1 MSFYEKYFFEEDR
14 EIPYESSLEQLQE
27 LFSFLDILLN
37 LVIMVKLSDEK
48 SGKLLKSIPV
58 EEEDVLGA
66 LSSYE
71 VENQTKEL
79 SDTVK
84 NDINKVKMH
93 LIQRSELS
101 QDMIFLRFN
110 YIVEQLYLSDVEVIC
125 LLLGLASEYD
135 KKYELIYSAIENDKN
150 TRVATMGLAIAIMEI
165 LHSFSTENWNILSGS
180 ESNFCRF
187 LLNQQENTTKY
198 INLYSK
204 EIFLKK
210 RVVEYLFGND
220 TLEESIG
227 YASYLFDAKKEDV
240 VPLDIHKEK
249 EEQICHLLKNYKTSL
264 GVTTINLIGEK
275 GIGKTTI
282 VKNVAKRFGFSILFI
297 DINLLLQNIEDKK
310 EMLNQ
315 VLLEQI
321 LSNSFVCFIYED
333 AKERELLQEVLWF
346 AKKNLGLFFLLSVEP
361 LKELKTSSIKSFVM
375 ELPNLSIQERSIL
388 WNVFE
393 ENYKIAEEVNIMA
406 NASKYLLT
414 PKGIQDVLATA
425 WFHCCSEGREEIVQK
440 DIVSAINQHN
450 FNQLGEM
457 ATLINAVFTWDDL
470 IVEEE
475 QKKQMRLI
483 CNQLNNKGIFEEEWG
498 FGKKMPYGRG
508 ISALFYGSP
517 GTGKTMA
524 AQVMANELGLDLYR
538 IDISQIVSKYIGETE
553 KNIAKLFEKAKHMN
567 ALLFFD
573 EADALFAKRSEVKD
587 SHDRSANME
596 TAYLLQKLEEYEGIS
611 ILATNYLNNIDDAFK
626 RRIRFIVNFALPNA
640 EIRYNLWKNLIPK
653 QAKVKDNIDFEFF
666 AKHFEISGSNIK
678 EILINSAHMAIADG
692 KAISNYYIIQSIK
705 NNFQKNGK
713 LLISADFGEYEAL
726 F

>member
-1 MSFYEKYFFEEDR
+1 MSFYEKYFFEEDI
-14 EIPYESSLEQLQE
+14 EIAYESSLEQMQE

-37 LVIMVKLSDEK
+37 LVLMVKLSDEK
-48 SGKLLKSIPV
+48 SGNFLKAISIN
-58 EEEDVLGA
+58 EDDVLAA

-71 VENQTKEL
+71 LENQTMEI

-84 NDINKVKMH
+84 NDIDKVRMH
-93 LIQRSELS
+93 LIQRSKLS
-101 QDMIFLRFN
+101 ENIVFLRFN
-110 YIVEQLYLSDVEVIC
+110 YIVEQLSLSDVEVIC
-125 LLLGLASEYD
+125 LLLGLATEYD
-135 KKYELIYSAIENDKN
+135 KKYELIYSAIHNDKN
-150 TRVATMGLAIAIMEI
+150 TRVATIGLAIAIMEV
-165 LHSFSTENWNILSGS
+165 LHSFSTQNWNILSNP

-187 LLNQQENTTKY
+187 LFWSQEHTTKY

-204 EIFLKK
+204 EIFLKR

-220 TLEESIG
+220 TLEEHIG
-227 YASYLFDAKKEDV
+227 YAGYLFDAKKEEV

-249 EEQICHLLKNYKTSL
+249 AEQICHLLKNYKTSL
-264 GVTTINLIGEK
+264 GVTTINLIGEQ

-282 VKNVAKRFGFSILFI
+282 IKNVAKRFGLSILFI
-297 DINLLLQNIEDKK
+297 DINLLLQNIGDKK
-310 EMLNQ
+310 EVLNQ

-333 AKERELLQEVLWF
+333 VKERELLQEVLRF
-346 AKKNLGLFFLLSVEP
+346 AKKNVGLFFLLSTEP
-361 LKELKTSSIKSFVM
+361 VKELKTSSIKSFVI
-375 ELPNLSIQERSIL
+375 ELPNLSIQERSTL
-388 WNVFE
+388 WNVFGQE
-393 ENYKIAEEVNIMA
+393 YAMAEEVNINA
-406 NASKYLLT
+406 NASKYLLN

-425 WFHCCSEGREEIVQK
+425 WFHCCSEGREEIVQR

-483 CNQLNNKGIFEEEWG
+483 CNQLNNKGILEEEWG

-538 IDISQIVSKYIGETE
+538 IDISQMVSKYIGETE

-573 EADALFAKRSEVKD
+573 EADALFSKRSEVKD
-587 SHDRSANME
+587 AHDRSANME
-596 TAYLLQKLEEYEGIS
+596 VAYLLQKLEEYEGIS

-626 RRIRFIVNFALPNA
+626 RRIRFIVNFSLPNA
-640 EIRYNLWKNLIPK
+640 DIRYNLWKNLIPK
-653 QAKVKDNIDFEFF
+653 EAKVKDNIDFEFL
-666 AKHFEISGSNIK
+666 AEHFEISGSNIK
-678 EILINSAHMAIADG
+678 EILINSAHMAIADK

>member
-1 MSFYEKYFFEEDR
+1 MSFYEKYFFEEDV
-14 EIPYESSLEQLQE
+14 EIVYESSLEQIQE

-37 LVIMVKLSDEK
+37 LVLMVKLSDENK
-48 SGKLLKSIPV
+48 GKLLKAISTN
-58 EEEDVLGA
+58 EEDILGV

-71 VENQTKEL
+71 LENQMIEL

-84 NDINKVKMH
+84 NDINKVKIH
-93 LIQRSELS
+93 LIQRSKLS
-101 QDMIFLRFN
+101 ENSVFLRFN

-135 KKYELIYSAIENDKN
+135 KKYEVIYSAIENDKN
-150 TRVATMGLAIAIMEI
+150 TRVATMGLAMAIMEV
-165 LHSFSTENWNILSGS
+165 LHSFSVENWNILSSS

-187 LLNQQENTTKY
+187 LFNQQKNTTKY

-220 TLEESIG
+220 MLDEHIG
-227 YASYLFDAKKEDV
+227 YAGYLFDAKKEQV
-240 VPLDIHKEK
+240 VSLDIHIEK
-249 EEQICHLLKNYKTSL
+249 AEQICYVLKNYKTSL
-264 GVTTINLIGEK
+264 GVTAINLIGEQ

-282 VKNVAKRFGFSILFI
+282 IKNVAKRFGLFILFI
-297 DINLLLQNIEDKK
+297 DINLLLQNVEDKK
-310 EMLNQ
+310 EILNQ

-321 LSNSFVCFIYED
+321 LSNSFVCFICED
-333 AKERELLQEVLWF
+333 AKERELLQEVIRF

-361 LKELKTSSIKSFVM
+361 VKELKTNSIKSFVI
-375 ELPNLSIQERSIL
+375 ELPNLSIQERSTL
-388 WNVFE
+388 WSVFGKE
-393 ENYKIAEEVNIMA
+393 YKIAEEVDISS
-406 NASKYLLT
+406 NASKYLLN

-425 WFHCCSEGREEIVQK
+425 WFHCCSEDREKILQK
-440 DIVSAINQHN
+440 DIVFAINQHN

-457 ATLINAVFTWDDL
+457 ATLINAVFTWNDL

-483 CNQLNNKGIFEEEWG
+483 CNQLNNKGILEEEWG
-498 FGKKMPYGRG
+498 FGKKIPYGRG

-538 IDISQIVSKYIGETE
+538 IDISQMVSKYIGETE

-573 EADALFAKRSEVKD
+573 EADALFSKRSEVKD
-587 SHDRSANME
+587 AHDRSANME
-596 TAYLLQKLEEYEGIS
+596 VAYLLQKLEEYEGIS

-640 EIRYNLWKNLIPK
+640 DIRHNLWKNLIPK
-653 QAKVKDNIDFEFF
+653 EAKVKDNIDFEFF

-678 EILINSAHMAIADG
+678 EILINSAHMAIADK

>member
-1 MSFYEKYFFEEDR
+1 MSFYEKYFFEEDM
-14 EIPYESSLEQLQE
+14 EIAYESSLEQLQE

-37 LVIMVKLSDEK
+37 LVLMVKLSDEK
-48 SGKLLKSIPV
+48 SGKLLKSISV

-66 LSSYE
+66 LSSYAL
-71 VENQTKEL
+71 ENQTMQL
-79 SDTVK
+79 SDTIR
-84 NDINKVKMH
+84 NDIDKVKKH
-93 LIQRSELS
+93 LIQRSALS
-101 QDMIFLRFN
+101 ENTVFLRFN
-110 YIVEQLYLSDVEVIC
+110 YIVEQLYLSDIEAIC

-135 KKYELIYSAIENDKN
+135 KKYELIYSTIENDKN
-150 TRVATMGLAIAIMEI
+150 KRVATMGLAMAIMEV
-165 LHSFSTENWNILSGS
+165 LHSFSIENWNILSS
-180 ESNFCRF
+180 KESNFCRF
-187 LLNQQENTTKY
+187 LFNQQENTIKY

-220 TLEESIG
+220 TLEEHIE
-227 YASYLFDAKKEDV
+227 YAGYLFDAKKEDV
-240 VPLDIHKEK
+240 VPLDIHREK
-249 EEQICHLLKNYKTSL
+249 ADQICHLLKSYQTSL
-264 GVTTINLIGEK
+264 GVTMINLIGEK
-275 GIGKTTI
+275 GIGKKTI
-282 VKNVAKRFGFSILFI
+282 IKNVAKWCGLSVLFI
-297 DINLLLQNIEDKK
+297 DINLLLQKVEDKT
-310 EMLNQ
+310 EILNQ
-315 VLLEQI
+315 SLLEQI

-333 AKERELLQEVLWF
+333 AKERELLQEVLRF
-346 AKKNLGLFFLLSVEP
+346 AKKNLGLFFLLSLEP
-361 LKELKTSSIKSFVM
+361 LKELKDSSVQSFVM
-375 ELPNLSIQERSIL
+375 EIPSLSIQERTIL
-388 WNVFE
+388 WSVLE
-393 ENYKIAEEVNIMA
+393 EEYVIAEEVDIA
-406 NASKYLLT
+406 LNASKYLLT

-425 WFHCCSEGREEIVQK
+425 WFYCCSEGREEILQK
-440 DIVSAINQHN
+440 DIVLAINQHN

-483 CNQLNNKGIFEEEWG
+483 CNQLNNKGILEEEWG

-538 IDISQIVSKYIGETE
+538 IDISQMVSKYIGETE
-553 KNIAKLFEKAKHMN
+553 KNIAKLFEKAKRMN

-573 EADALFAKRSEVKD
+573 EADALFARRSEVKD

-626 RRIRFIVNFALPNA
+626 RRIRFIVHFALPNA
-640 EIRYNLWKNLIPK
+640 EIRYHLWKNLIPK
-653 QAKVKDNIDFEFF
+653 EANVKENIDFEFF
-666 AKHFEISGSNIK
+666 ASHFEISGSNIK
-678 EILINSAHMAIADG
+678 EILINAAHMAIADE
-692 KAISNYYIIQSIK
+692 KAISNYYIIQSMK

-713 LLISADFGEYEAL
+713 LLIPSDFGEYEGL

>member
-1 MSFYEKYFFEEDR
+1 MSFYKKYFLEEDAQVG
-14 EIPYESSLEQLQE
+14 YESSWEQVQE

-37 LVIMVKLSDEK
+37 LVLIVKLSKEEK
-48 SGKLLKSIPV
+48 GKLLKAVPMK
-58 EEEDVLGA
+58 EDDVLCA

-71 VENQTKEL
+71 LENQRIGI
-79 SDTVK
+79 SDAVR
-84 NDINKVKMH
+84 NDINKVKQH
-93 LIQRSELS
+93 LVQRSELS
-101 QDMIFLRFN
+101 GNVFLRFN
-110 YIVEQLYLSDVEVIC
+110 YMVEQLYLSDVEVIC
-125 LLLGLASEYD
+125 LLLGLALEYD
-135 KKYELIYSAIENDKN
+135 KKYEIIYSAMEDDKN
-150 TRVATMGLAIAIMEI
+150 KKVATMGLAIAIMEV
-165 LHSFSTENWNILSGS
+165 LHSFSTDDWTMLSYK
-180 ESNFCRF
+180 ESNLSRF
-187 LLNQQENTTKY
+187 LLNQPKHTITYK
-198 INLYSK
+198 NLYSQ
-204 EIFLKK
+204 EVCLKQ
-210 RVVEYLFGND
+210 RVVRYLFGND
-220 TLEESIG
+220 MLEESVEQIG
-227 YASYLFDAKKEDV
+227 YLFDAKKEEV
-240 VPLDIHKEK
+240 VPLDIHKERA
-249 EEQICHLLKNYKTSL
+249 ERICHLLRGYKVSSTST
-264 GVTTINLIGEK
+264 VINLIGAK

-282 VKNVAKRFGFSILFI
+282 IKNVAKKFGLSILFI
-297 DINLLLQNIEDKK
+297 DINLLLQNEEDRK
-310 EMLNQ
+310 EILYKIF
-315 VLLEQI
+315 LEQI
-321 LSNSFVCFIYED
+321 LSHSFVCFLYED
-333 AKERELLQEVLWF
+333 VKDSSILQEILRF
-346 AKKNLGLFFLLSVEP
+346 AQKNLGLFFLLSLEQ
-361 LKELKTSSIKSFVM
+361 LKGLRDSSIKSFVV
-375 ELPNLSIQERSIL
+375 EIPNLSIQDRTIL

-393 ENYKIAEEVNIMA
+393 KDYSVAQEVDLVS

-425 WFHCCSEGREEIVQK
+425 WFHCCSDGRQEILQK
-440 DIVSAINQHN
+440 DIVFAINQHN

-457 ATLINAVFTWDDL
+457 ATLINAVFTWEDL

-498 FGKKMPYGRG
+498 FGKKIPYGRG
-508 ISALFYGSP
+508 ISALFYGAP

-611 ILATNYLNNIDDAFK
+611 ILATNCLNNIDEAFK
-626 RRIRFIVNFALPNA
+626 RRIRFIVNFSLPNA
-640 EIRYNLWKNLIPK
+640 DIRYNLWKNLIPK
-653 QAKVKDNIDFEFF
+653 EAKVKDTIDFEFF
-666 AKHFEISGSNIK
+666 ANHFEISGSTIK

-713 LLISADFGEYEAL
+713 LLISSDFGEYEA
-726 F
+726 FF